1 MNYQMFT
8 KAGNIAVDAVVQ
20 SHVDTE
26 VDHKQLYELV
36 YADLERLQTVSAFS
50 ECTDTE
56 VREAV
61 YAELRTEFPQLIFR
75 SVRGKNLVDT
85 V

>member
-36 YADLERLQTVSAFS
+36 YADLAQLQAVSAFS

-61 YAELRTEFPQLIFR
+61 YAQCKVLRPVPVFR
-75 SVRGKNLVDT
+75 SVRNKSVDT
-85 V
+85 L